1 MFLWG
6 WNLQGCYM
14 LAMSILEKMIFEI
27 RWKLFGY
34 FLNTDAYDLS
44 INGLTEQTLKTTDI
58 NKE

>member
-1 MFLWG
+1 
-6 WNLQGCYM
+6 M